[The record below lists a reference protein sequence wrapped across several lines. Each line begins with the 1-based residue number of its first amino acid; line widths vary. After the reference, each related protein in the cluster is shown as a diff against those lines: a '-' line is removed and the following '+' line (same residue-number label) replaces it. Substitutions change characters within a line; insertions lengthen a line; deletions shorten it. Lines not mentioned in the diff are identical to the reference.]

1 LNFLKEV
8 KKFSIATIVVSA
20 IVGLLF
26 IFFPAQC
33 IKYTSLF
40 VGIALIA
47 IGVVAIVSYIAD
59 KSGTF
64 SLLMGII
71 ILICGIVICVKYKA
85 IISLI
90 VIIFGIFIL
99 ASGIVDLSASIRSII
114 RFSNVGWFTL
124 VLSIVTIILG
134 IIAITKSG
142 QLTEGI
148 IQFIGVAL
156 IVYAVLDIIS
166 YIQVNK
172 LAKKIK
178 EATDSL
184 IDIDTD
190 GTIAEDIDE

>member
-184 IDIDTD
+184 NDIDTD
-190 GTIAEDIDE
+190 GTIIEDIDD

>member
-1 LNFLKEV
+1 
-8 KKFSIATIVVSA
+8 
-20 IVGLLF
+20 
-26 IFFPAQC
+26 
-33 IKYTSLF
+33 
-40 VGIALIA
+40 
-47 IGVVAIVSYIAD
+47 
-59 KSGTF
+59 
-64 SLLMGII
+64 
-71 ILICGIVICVKYKA
+71 
-85 IISLI
+85 LI

-184 IDIDTD
+184 NDIDTD
-190 GTIAEDIDE
+190 GTIIEDIDD